1 MSWSIASSTFL
12 YAGMPRVSPA
22 LLYRACYGKYAIAA
36 VNVFCMEQILGL
48 FEAAHRARAPFI
60 VAITPYARDYAS
72 PVMFEHMIRAAAA
85 QYPDAIF
92 ATHLD
97 HGNDAHC
104 VDAIASGW
112 YTSVMIDASHD
123 AFEQNVARTAKV
135 VELAHQKD
143 LVVEAELGVLSGV
156 EDDLVVAAGDAS
168 YTNPDQ
174 CADFVTQ
181 TGCDSLAIAVG
192 TSHGAYKF
200 SGDQGLQFHIL
211 EAIQQRLP
219 GFPLVLHGG
228 SNVDV
233 DEVDRINNAG
243 GTLKAGAKGVAPDEI
258 RRAIPYGICKVN
270 VATDT
275 RILWTRVH
283 REYFRDQPENIDL
296 VVPGKMYIEAY
307 ADLIEQKFALFGA
320 RDKAPE
326 LQQMLLA
333 SR

>member
-1 MSWSIASSTFL
+1 
-12 YAGMPRVSPA
+12 MPRVSPST
-22 LLYRACYGKYAIAA
+22 LYRACYGKYAIAA
-36 VNVFCMEQILGL
+36 VNVFCMEQVLGL
-48 FEAAHRARAPFI
+48 FEAAHRAQAPFI
-60 VAITPYARDYAS
+60 VAITPYARDYAP
-72 PVMFEHMIRAAAA
+72 PVMFEQMIQAAATA
-85 QYPDAIF
+85 YPEAVF

-97 HGNDAHC
+97 HGNISHC
-104 VDAIASGW
+104 EDAIASGW

-123 AFEQNVARTAKV
+123 PYDQNVAHTSRIVKQAHAKG
-135 VELAHQKD
+135 

-174 CADFVTQ
+174 CVDFVTQ
-181 TGCDSLAIAVG
+181 TGCDSLAVAVG

-200 SGDQGLQFHIL
+200 AGDQGLQFGIL

-233 DEVDRINNAG
+233 SEIARINKAG
-243 GTLKAGAKGVAPDEI
+243 GQLQTGAKGVAHDEI
-258 RRAIPYGICKVN
+258 RRAITYGICKVN

-283 REYFRDQPENIDL
+283 RE
-296 VVPGKMYIEAY
+296 K
-307 ADLIEQKFALFGA
+307 
-320 RDKAPE
+320 
-326 LQQMLLA
+326 LQG
-333 SR
+333 SSG